1 MCPWVGA
8 WVGCMVAQSE
18 VLEWGTEQRDSL
30 AWNASTKRV
39 RRVSRQGPGR
49 WETGYI
55 EGDCLNN

>member
-1 MCPWVGA
+1 
-8 WVGCMVAQSE
+8 MVAQSE

-55 EGDCLNN
+55 ERDCLNK